1 MANPSKVSK
10 MVLRFANLFVQTE
23 IYFCPVTVHHLVLT
37 LSGFQFSL
45 R

>member
-1 MANPSKVSK
+1 MANPGKVSK